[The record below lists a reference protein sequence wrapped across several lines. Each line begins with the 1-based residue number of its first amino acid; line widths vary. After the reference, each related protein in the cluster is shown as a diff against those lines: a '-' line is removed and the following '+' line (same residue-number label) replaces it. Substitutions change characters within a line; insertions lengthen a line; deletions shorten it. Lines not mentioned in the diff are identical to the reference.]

1 MARPLRIEYPG
12 AYYHVINR
20 GNAGENIFIDE
31 HDRDKF
37 LEYLAKCVERFTT
50 RIHTYCLMSNHY
62 HVLIETPQ
70 ANLSRAI
77 QWLNVSHSVYFNK
90 KHRRRGHLFQGRF
103 KAILVDANEYLT
115 LLSRYIHLNP
125 VRAKI
130 VTNPKE
136 YPWSSYPAFAGKR
149 RKPDWL
155 ETDTVLSYFG
165 REKKEAI
172 INHKNYVEKITMET
186 IENPN
191 KNLIGGA
198 ILGGID
204 FVNWVKDKFLSVRG
218 EEEEIPQLKKLKP
231 KVSIKTILQH
241 VCDEFG
247 CSEEQ
252 IQRKG
257 RKGNTVRTIAI
268 YLARDLSGMS
278 CKNLGVFFGGITGAA
293 ITMKYNQMN
302 AELVQ
307 HKKLSKKI
315 MQIKKHL
322 LFKM

>member
-31 HDRDKF
+31 RDKDKF

-62 HVLIETPQ
+62 HLLIETPQ

-77 QWLNVSHSVYFNK
+77 QWLNVSYSVYFNK

-103 KAILVDANEYLT
+103 KAILIDANEYLT

-130 VTNPKE
+130 VTHPME
-136 YPWSSYPAFAGKR
+136 YPWSSYPAFAGKG

-172 INHKNYVEKITMET
+172 INHKNYVEKITIET
-186 IENPN
+186 IENSN
-191 KNLIGGA
+191 KNLLGGV
-198 ILGGID
+198 ILGGTD

-218 EEEEIPQLKKLKP
+218 DKKEISQLKKLKP
-231 KVSIKTILQH
+231 RISLATILH
-241 VCDEFG
+241 RVCDEFE

-252 IQRKG
+252 IRRKG
-257 RKGNTVRTIAI
+257 CKDNKVRAIAI

-278 CKNLGVFFGGITGAA
+278 CKNLGVFFDGITGAA

-307 HKKLSKKI
+307 HKKLSNKI